1 MLNLQDL
8 VIKTTQNFCNTMKKI
23 GILTFHRSINYG
35 AFMQSYS
42 LAQQLIKRYGDVV
55 EIIDFEKAS
64 KHNSYHAKQGLIQ
77 LMIYGCGKA
86 IMRSRFQEDLR
97 LLPLSD
103 KTLITDNYDEVLRY
117 IIGRY
122 DIVIVGSDAVW
133 AYNKGLG
140 LKNPYWL
147 FGEALQCE
155 KFSYAASA
163 FSLDQSTMT
172 DEDKAY
178 IGSCLKSFSYIG
190 VRDQETE
197 NLVKLCFPEAV
208 VHRNCDPTVLLN
220 KPNIE
225 IAKQVFKKHH
235 LNPNKKLVT
244 IMMGVYEPVIYEIIH
259 KLGKKDYQFVFLYS
273 YMKVRERFSLSAP
286 QFLYN
291 LSPFEWY
298 HLYGNSYLNL
308 TTYFHGTL
316 LALKSAVPTITFDT
330 CNVKGSYTSKVQQVM
345 NDMGLSYYYNSY
357 RNGIKTE
364 TILNQVDSIISHH
377 LELEDKIDSNM
388 IKESKKAESF
398 FKALDKSVGI

>member
-1 MLNLQDL
+1 
-8 VIKTTQNFCNTMKKI
+8 MKKI

-42 LAQQLIKRYGDVV
+42 LAQQLIKRYGDIV

-77 LMIYGCGKA
+77 LMIHGRGKE

-103 KTLITDNYDEVLRY
+103 KTLITNNYDEVLRY
-117 IIGRY
+117 INGRY

-147 FGEALQCE
+147 FGDALQCE

-163 FSLDQSTMT
+163 FSLDQSTLSN
-172 DEDKAY
+172 EDKDY
-178 IGSCLKSFSYIG
+178 IGGCLKSFSYIG

-197 NLVKLCFPEAV
+197 NLVKMCLPGAE
-208 VHRNCDPTVLLN
+208 VHRNCDPTVLLD
-220 KPNIE
+220 KPNKE
-225 IAKQVFKKHH
+225 ITKQVFEKQH

-244 IMMGVYEPVIYEIIH
+244 IMMGVYEPAIYEIIH
-259 KLGKKDYQFVFLYS
+259 KLGKKDYQYVFLYS
-273 YMKVRERFSLSAP
+273 YMKARERFSLSAP
-286 QFLYN
+286 RFLYN

-298 HLYGNSYLNL
+298 HLFGRSYLNL

-316 LALKSAVPTITFDT
+316 LGLKSAVPTITFDT
-330 CNVKGSYTSKVQQVM
+330 CSVKGDYTSKVQQVM
-345 NDMGLSYYYNSY
+345 NDMGLSEYYNGY
-357 RNGIKTE
+357 RYGIKTDD
-364 TILNQVDSIISHH
+364 ILNQVDSVLGQHE
-377 LELEDKIDSNM
+377 ELEERIDNNM
-388 IKESKKAESF
+388 RTEAKKAESF
-398 FKALDKSVGI
+398 FQAMDKSVRI